1 MELLLESLPAAERL
15 QVLKEQHHSAEQT
28 TYFRPLSEEE
38 LVEKRETYFQN
49 EEKRI
54 TLDEEMKVA
63 RSVYKK
69 EVTTLKEENRTY
81 MQEIRTKQEQRK
93 GTLFHMANHETGYM
107 ETYNEQGEFIS
118 TRKLRPNEKQ
128 TNIYQMPQ
136 TGN

>member
-1 MELLLESLPAAERL
+1 MELLLEKLPLAERI
-15 QVLKEQHHSAEQT
+15 QVLKEQHDSAEQT
-28 TYFRPLSEEE
+28 TYYRPLSEEE
-38 LVEKRETYFQN
+38 LVEKRETYFSN

-63 RSVYKK
+63 RAAHKK
-69 EVTTLKEENRTY
+69 EVTIIREENRTY

-93 GTLFHMANHETGYM
+93 GTLFNMANHETGYM

-118 TRKLRPNEKQ
+118 SRKLRPTEKQ
-128 TNIYQMPQ
+128 TNVFSMTQ